1 MATIKL
7 TKNELK
13 AQKDALK
20 MYQRYLPTLTLK
32 KQQLQSEI
40 RAIEIRANEVRAKRR
55 ALEAEFTRWIAVFG
69 EEDAFDPS
77 MVKVSNIRKGVGNIA
92 GVTIPVY
99 EGADFTRGDYDL
111 YSKPL
116 WIDLA
121 ADRME
126 KALSYDLEADV
137 LDEQVRLL
145 NIELR
150 VTTQRVNLFEKVKIP
165 ETKANIKRISV
176 YLGDQQVAAVVR
188 GKISKKN
195 LENVSKKITEETQE

>member
-40 RAIEIRANEVRAKRR
+40 RTIEIRANEVRTKRK